1 MVIKAITKIGLLGVS
16 ILISSVIT
24 SRGVFAESSISI
36 SISSNSVA
44 LNLLPGEFGSDS
56 QTITAETT
64 DSAGYTIKMTTTGQ
78 SSSLI
83 NTADSSKTI
92 STFSLPSGQDSIPVA
107 SLGDGYGYS
116 IDNGANYLPVPSPSD
131 AAKILFRTTSVG
143 QNTHTLTFGAKIP
156 LNTTAG
162 VYENTFEIQ
171 IVANLPP
178 CPSGS
183 ICYYGNGDDG
193 TGTMPNQGAASNSE
207 ATLIPSNFSRA
218 GYGFAGWNTAM
229 DGSGTNYGPNE
240 TITTGDLTSGGM
252 QLYAKWIASA
262 GNFQNWNGC
271 DSMSAGDITAL
282 TDTRDNNTY
291 AVAKYTDGNCWM
303 MENIR
308 LDLSDENLE
317 INGFNTNKPTRA
329 FAQTINE
336 DHPTST
342 NSFCASS
349 TAACVNTI
357 KHNTDNTNRTL
368 TASYNTNDT
377 ATSWYSYGHYYN
389 WHTITAGNGTL
400 ADSTAGATVSGDIC
414 PSSWRLPTGYGN
426 AGNYSRLDYAMGG
439 SGGKQESGTAEGLA
453 GSKRWRKYPLNYIYS
468 GEYKTTVSNRAIS
481 ASSATRNI
489 ANTERT
495 NNLWLKTDGVY
506 MNSNITYKYRG
517 QTARCIF
524 QGVQSITGDIHY
536 DANGGTGTVADQTN
550 VDFYTATAASNG
562 FTKQHARF
570 IGWNTQANGRGINV
584 AEGGTVQDAA
594 EHLSLTDGDTLTL
607 YAVWEP
613 IYSLIYNGNGAD
625 TGSMSSVDAIDS
637 LVAGKHRL
645 VASNFSKSGYGFAGW
660 SLDNDAATKLASG
673 TQVKVYG
680 PNEVALVDNAF
691 LAYADANNEVNLYA
705 VWLPADTNYTLQTF
719 GATQCSAMSIGNVT
733 ALRDTRDNNTY
744 AIAKLED
751 GNCWTIENLR
761 LDPSTTTFDINN
773 TNSPTQDFIDAAQL
787 SSTNNTLCNQY
798 TTACIDSVRF
808 NTNNINRNNTASHNS
823 NTVNKS
829 WWSYGVM
836 YNWYTASAGNG
847 DLAMD
852 TGDVAG
858 DICPAGWRLPTGG
871 NNSEYASLN
880 RLANNNSS
888 TDTAGLLKFPDNF
901 ILSGDYNYNAP
912 GGRNSFSRFWSA
924 TPDGS
929 QKAFRLGINY
939 GAASN
944 AVTPAGSWGKWDAFA
959 VRCITK

>member
-1 MVIKAITKIGLLGVS
+1 MAIKTIVKIGFLG
-16 ILISSVIT
+16 ILFLFSSVALNQD
-24 SRGVFAESSISI
+24 VFADSSVSISI
-36 SISSNSVA
+36 SPNSVV
-44 LNLLPGEFGSDS
+44 LDLLPGAFDSDS
-56 QTITAETT
+56 QTITASTT
-64 DSAGYTIKMTTTGQ
+64 DSAGYTIKIATAGE
-78 SSSLI
+78 SSSLV
-83 NTADSSKTI
+83 NTVDSSKTI
-92 STFSLPSGQDSIPVA
+92 PTFSLPSGQDSIPVA

-131 AAKILFRTTSVG
+131 TAKVLFRTTSAG

-156 LNTTAG
+156 LDTTAG
-162 VYENTFEIQ
+162 QYENTFNIQ
-171 IVANLPP
+171 IVANLSP
-178 CPSGS
+178 CPSGN

-193 TGTMPNQGAASNSE
+193 TGTMSNQIAGSNSE

-218 GYGFAGWNTAM
+218 GYGFAGWNTAA

-240 TITTGDLTSGGM
+240 TITTGDLSTQGM

-262 GNFQNWNGC
+262 GNFQGWNGC
-271 DSMSAGDITAL
+271 SGLSAGDITAL
-282 TDTRDNNTY
+282 TDTRDGNTY
-291 AVAKYTDGNCWM
+291 AVAKYADDQCWM

-317 INGFNTNKPTRA
+317 ISGFNTNKPTRA
-329 FAQTINE
+329 FSQTINE
-336 DHPTST
+336 NHPSST

-368 TASYNTNDT
+368 TASYDTNDT

-400 ADSTAGATVSGDIC
+400 EESTAGATVSGDIC
-414 PSSWRLPTGYGN
+414 PSSWRLPTGYGST
-426 AGNYSRLDYAMGG
+426 GNFARLDVAIGG
-439 SGGKQESGTAEGLA
+439 SGANQASDTPEGLV
-453 GSKRWRKYPLNYIYS
+453 GSKRWRTYPLNFIYS

-506 MNSNITYKYRG
+506 VNSNITYKYRG

-524 QGVQSITGDIHY
+524 QGIQSIIGNIHY

-550 VDFYTATAASNG
+550 VDFYTATATSNG

-570 IGWNTQANGRGINV
+570 TGWNTQADGRGVSV
-584 AEGGTVQDAA
+584 AEGGAVQDAA
-594 EHLSLTDGDTLTL
+594 EQLMLTDGDTLTL

-625 TGSMSSVDAIDS
+625 AGSMSSVDTIDS
-637 LVAGKHRL
+637 LTAGKHRL
-645 VASNFSKSGYGFAGW
+645 VASNFSKTGYGFAGW

-680 PNEVALVDNAF
+680 PNEVAIVNNAF
-691 LAYADANNEVNLYA
+691 LAYADANNEINLYA

-719 GATQCSAMSIGNVT
+719 SSTQCSAMNIGDVT

-761 LDPSTTTFDINN
+761 LDPSTTTFNNSN
-773 TNSPTQDFIDAAQL
+773 TNAPTQDFIDAALL

-829 WWSYGVM
+829 WYSYGVM

-852 TGDVAG
+852 TGDVVG

-871 NNSEYASLN
+871 NNGEYTNIN
-880 RLANNNSS
+880 RLANNNST

-901 ILSGDYNYNAP
+901 ILSGDYNYNVP

-959 VRCITK
+959 VRCIVK